1 MVTSRELQVSAL
13 ALLTFLYLAWPQQA
27 NAQPEPLRQEEDIT
41 SASPEFESEAEWFES
56 DFALPTPTPRSEP
69 TFEEIIEQ
77 QHVAYAHVLTIISGD
92 TFRLANGYKVRL
104 VGVQSPPRPRQED
117 EDLSLGEQ
125 AYEFARQLL
134 RGRLIKLAFDQRRK
148 LEDGTLLAYVFLPD
162 GTLVNEDILLEGLAI
177 FDPAQELYEEMA
189 ERLRKA
195 QARAQRFHRG
205 IWKGVEAAPLRT
217 PAIPALPREAT
228 PQELLPTE
236 LPTVEAPPVMPDKIV
251 LITGEEIEGKII
263 GDLEGSYITLET
275 AEGNVIAVLRRR
287 ISEIRKK

>member
-1 MVTSRELQVSAL
+1 MVTSRQLQVTAL
-13 ALLTFLYLAWPQQA
+13 ALGALLCLVGPQHGS
-27 NAQPEPLRQEEDIT
+27 AQPEPLLQGEDIT
-41 SASPEFESEAEWFES
+41 PATPEFEYEAEWFES
-56 DFALPTPTPRSEP
+56 DFAFPTPTPRREP

-92 TFRLANGYKVRL
+92 TFRLANGYKVKL
-104 VGVQSPPRPRQED
+104 VGVQSPPRPREED

-134 RGRLIKLAFDQRRK
+134 RGRLIKLAFDRRWK

-189 ERLRKA
+189 ERFRKA

-205 IWKGVEAAPLRT
+205 VWKGIEAAPPPT
-217 PAIPALPREAT
+217 PEIPALPREAT
-228 PQELLPTE
+228 PEEPLSAE
-236 LPTVEAPPVMPDKIV
+236 LPPVEAPAVMPDKII